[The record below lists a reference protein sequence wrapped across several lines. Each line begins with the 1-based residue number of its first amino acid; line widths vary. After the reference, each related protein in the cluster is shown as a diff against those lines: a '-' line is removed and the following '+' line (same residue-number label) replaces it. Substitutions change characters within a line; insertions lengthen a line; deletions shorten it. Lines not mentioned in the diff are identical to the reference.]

1 MIRTARTVAVA
12 SLALA
17 ALTGCGGA
25 AAEARG
31 AHTYE
36 PLPPLSTATPT
47 QSPAPQP
54 TSPAAPKSS
63 PTPSAEAPADPTTAG
78 STAAGSTAAG
88 AAAGAG
94 QPAQISAPVGGTAG
108 TSVPGQAPAVGQAPA
123 AALAGPGRG
132 GAPVQATERIST
144 STTTTTSTTL
154 EAGLKL
160 VVTCEGMC
168 MLEDLAAPELAGQD
182 GPFSEDLLRQ
192 ALEQELGGQGGDQQ
206 RLTDELVEQL
216 MQGQWDLAERDLEG
230 GDEKLVFSSARK

>member
-1 MIRTARTVAVA
+1 MIRTTRTVVVA

-54 TSPAAPKSS
+54 TSPAAPTSS
-63 PTPSAEAPADPTTAG
+63 PAPSAEAAEASAG
-78 STAAGSTAAG
+78 S
-88 AAAGAG
+88 AAGAG
-94 QPAQISAPVGGTAG
+94 QPAQVAAPVGGTVG

-123 AALAGPGRG
+123 AVAGPVSG
-132 GAPVQATERIST
+132 GAPIQAMERTST

-154 EAGLKL
+154 QAGLKL
-160 VVTCEGMC
+160 VVTCEGLC
-168 MLEDLAAPELAGQD
+168 MLDDLAAPELAGQD

-192 ALEQELGGQGGDQQ
+192 ALEEELSGQGGDQL